1 MQLAKDFRVKEIIF
15 SSHAENKFALLK
27 RHGFHISRDAIL
39 LALEEPDKIEHG
51 YKDRKISQKVI
62 DESHVI
68 RVVFE
73 EQHDTLR
80 VITFYPGRRVRYEG

>member
-1 MQLAKDFRVKEIIF
+1 VKEIIF
-15 SSHAENKFALLK
+15 SSHAENKFAIL
-27 RHGFHISRDAIL
+27 RHHGFDVSKDTIL
-39 LALEEPDKIEHG
+39 FALERPDKVEYG
-51 YKDRKISQKVI
+51 YKDRKIAQKVI

-73 EQHDTLR
+73 ETRDIVR

>member
-1 MQLAKDFRVKEIIF
+1 VKEIIF
-15 SSHAENKFALLK
+15 SSHAENKFAIL
-27 RHGFHISRDAIL
+27 RHHGFDVSKDTII
-39 LALEEPDKIEHG
+39 LALERPDKVEYG
-51 YKDRKISQKVI
+51 YKNRKISQKVI

-73 EQHDTLR
+73 ETGDMLR

>member
-1 MQLAKDFRVKEIIF
+1 VKEIIF
-15 SSHAENKFALLK
+15 SSHAENKFAILR

-39 LALEEPDKIEHG
+39 LALEGPDKVDHG
-51 YKDRKISQKVI
+51 YKERKIAQKVI
-62 DESHVI
+62 DENHVI

-73 EQHDTLR
+73 EQHDKFR

>member
-1 MQLAKDFRVKEIIF
+1 MKEIIF
-15 SSHAENKFALLK
+15 SSHAENKFAML
-27 RHGFHISRDAIL
+27 RNHGFDVSKDTIL
-39 LALEEPDKIEHG
+39 LALESPDKVECG
-51 YKDRKISQKVI
+51 YKNRKIAQKVI

-73 EQHDTLR
+73 ETGEMLR